1 MLTGIPQSELI
12 AQLGTGPTSAERLAA
27 ALGDGWIGGVVPG
40 GLSDLMRL
48 NRPWIA
54 LLGAGKVGHFV
65 VVDGLDELGR
75 LMIRDPGDG
84 GLTYRMTI
92 SDFEDAW
99 ITQTAVFK

>member
-1 MLTGIPQSELI
+1 VASDEPGSH
-12 AQLGTGPTSAERLAA
+12 
-27 ALGDGWIGGVVPG
+27 LGDVIGGVVPG

-54 LLGAGKVGHFV
+54 LLGAGKVGHL
-65 VVDGLDELGR
+65 VDGLDELGR
-75 LMIRDPGDG
+75 LMIRDPGNG
-84 GLTYRMTI
+84 GFTYRMTI